1 MTDNAR
7 HFTGVGLFCAGSLTY
22 SIAFLRA
29 ARKDER
35 AEAWVRD
42 GLEWCLLGAVVALV
56 VAFVGLWAQEE
67 SQGLHGTDRVQ
78 NAYIVEHAA
87 YVAHLLF
94 YAVFFY
100 YHTPDPDKP
109 VKCTGKDGGGNNEY
123 EREHDRGED
132 GSGVPMVC
140 RPLLM
145 PYHERL
151 PVIFETVLIQQ
162 AV

>member
-22 SIAFLRA
+22 SIAFLRV
-29 ARKDER
+29 ARRDER
-35 AEAWVRD
+35 ADTTEHAWVRD
-42 GLEWCLLGAVVALV
+42 VLEWCLLGATVALV
-56 VAFVGLWAQEE
+56 IAFVALWAQEE
-67 SQGLHGTDRVQ
+67 TMGMHGTDHVQ

-87 YVAHLLF
+87 YLAHLLF

-109 VKCTGKDGGGNNEY
+109 VTCKGSEY
-123 EREHDRGED
+123 EREEDRGAD
-132 GSGVPMVC
+132 GVPMVC

-151 PVIFETVLIQQ
+151 PVIFETVQVQ

>member
-100 YHTPDPDKP
+100 YHTPDPDKS
-109 VKCTGKDGGGNNEY
+109 VKFSSSAEY
-123 EREHDRGED
+123 HHEEHED
-132 GSGVPMVC
+132 GVAMVC

-145 PYHERL
+145 PYSSERL
-151 PVIFETVLIQQ
+151 PVIFETVSVQQ
-162 AV
+162 TV

>member
-35 AEAWVRD
+35 AEAHAWVRD

-56 VAFVGLWAQEE
+56 VAFVTLWAQEE
-67 SQGLHGTDRVQ
+67 TQGLHGTDRVQ

-87 YVAHLLF
+87 YLAHLLF

-100 YHTPDPDKP
+100 YHTPDPDKS
-109 VKCTGKDGGGNNEY
+109 VKCKDGGGGNNDY
-123 EREHDRGED
+123 DREHDRGED
-132 GSGVPMVC
+132 GVPMVC

-151 PVIFETVLIQQ
+151 PVIFETVSIQQ

>member
-1 MTDNAR
+1 MMTDNTR

-22 SIAFLRA
+22 SIAFLRV

-35 AEAWVRD
+35 ADTMTHEWVRAA
-42 GLEWCLLGAVVALV
+42 LEWSLLGATVGLV
-56 VAFVGLWAQEE
+56 VAFVTLWAQEE
-67 SQGLHGTDRVQ
+67 TQGVHGTGELQ

-87 YVAHLLF
+87 YLAHLLF

-109 VKCTGKDGGGNNEY
+109 AKNDKLASEYGGD
-123 EREHDRGED
+123 EHGED
-132 GSGVPMVC
+132 GVAMVC

-151 PVIFETVLIQQ
+151 PVIFETVQVQ
-162 AV
+162 TV

>member
-35 AEAWVRD
+35 AEAHAWVRD

-100 YHTPDPDKP
+100 YHTPDPDKS
-109 VKCTGKDGGGNNEY
+109 VKFSSSAEY
-123 EREHDRGED
+123 HHEEHED
-132 GSGVPMVC
+132 GVAMVC

-145 PYHERL
+145 PYSSERL
-151 PVIFETVLIQQ
+151 PVIFETVSVQQ
-162 AV
+162 TV

>member
-42 GLEWCLLGAVVALV
+42 GLEWCLLGAVVVLV

-100 YHTPDPDKP
+100 YHTPDPDKS
-109 VKCTGKDGGGNNEY
+109 VKFSSSAEY
-123 EREHDRGED
+123 HHEEHED
-132 GSGVPMVC
+132 GVAMVC

-145 PYHERL
+145 PYSSERL
-151 PVIFETVLIQQ
+151 PVIFETVSVQQ
-162 AV
+162 TV

>member
-22 SIAFLRA
+22 SIAFLRV
-29 ARKDER
+29 ARRDER
-35 AEAWVRD
+35 ADTTEHAWVRD
-42 GLEWCLLGAVVALV
+42 VLEWCLLGATVVLV
-56 VAFVGLWAQEE
+56 IAFVTLWAQEE
-67 SQGLHGTDRVQ
+67 TMGMHGTDHVQ

-87 YVAHLLF
+87 YLSHILF

-109 VKCTGKDGGGNNEY
+109 AKNDKLAREY
-123 EREHDRGED
+123 ERDEDRGAD
-132 GSGVPMVC
+132 GVPMVC

-151 PVIFETVLIQQ
+151 PVIFETVQVQ